1 MGNENYKINKENLN
15 EQKIILKKSQSSLNL
30 IKKANNNIIKNN
42 KFIKMKNKEQ
52 INYLPI
58 NNKNKGNIHL
68 PKINNQ
74 IKNNNSII
82 DEGCKKIDLNKLP
95 KKINN
100 AASYDNIFN
109 HGKNNSLKQKI
120 NNNIQN
126 QKEKKN
132 FHITEKKSNFI
143 LPIIS
148 KNKISN
154 KYNSLPQSNI
164 NKKEENKKQMN
175 DNNKKKITKIKKY
188 NDLNAKIDKIPKEKN
203 NSNNKSKKNN
213 ISPSPHKKISK
224 NDSICLSTIM
234 EPHNP
239 KKTKCAFNL
248 CKNTSNF
255 DNNPYDAEN
264 IKLNIIS
271 LAKEVKLKELKIYL
285 IFFYE
290 DLSEENVGLYNQLKL
305 DVIGGYYGCRNKVV
319 FKKLL
324 IEMEKLKSSFFLISI
339 GSSFCIIED
348 ICNKYDCIQ
357 NIIIFCLE
365 INNYKYLYD
374 SNKKVKL
381 ISNDSTI
388 INDYLQQISIKHPK
402 YDKILKNVINHNLLI
417 SFYEY
422 QHYYYIHHK
431 MLSFFF
437 KEDFSALNFSD
448 DYEKKLFNYIDQNI
462 DSIEYNKKDLKKII
476 LHFKTS
482 KNFLKDI
489 LKFYTSENELVYLF
503 NRTMRNIELGME
515 RLSFLI
521 GPMYYSMIRFL
532 QNKKSYLILN
542 KKVTLY
548 RKIYIN
554 QYDLDTYHMIEGNI
568 ICFPS
573 FTSTSLIEGFSPTNK
588 ALKVNKIN
596 QNNILLNMELDYKP
610 SSGNYPQGMLL
621 RDFSSNQQEEE
632 FLLFPFTFIKVISI
646 EDVKKGVYKLKGK
659 IINKNCILEFGL
671 KKGKKVILK
680 NEVLSVI

>member
-1 MGNENYKINKENLN
+1 
-15 EQKIILKKSQSSLNL
+15 
-30 IKKANNNIIKNN
+30 
-42 KFIKMKNKEQ
+42 
-52 INYLPI
+52 
-58 NNKNKGNIHL
+58 
-68 PKINNQ
+68 
-74 IKNNNSII
+74 
-82 DEGCKKIDLNKLP
+82 
-95 KKINN
+95 
-100 AASYDNIFN
+100 
-109 HGKNNSLKQKI
+109 
-120 NNNIQN
+120 
-126 QKEKKN
+126 
-132 FHITEKKSNFI
+132 
-143 LPIIS
+143 
-148 KNKISN
+148 
-154 KYNSLPQSNI
+154 
-164 NKKEENKKQMN
+164 
-175 DNNKKKITKIKKY
+175 
-188 NDLNAKIDKIPKEKN
+188 
-203 NSNNKSKKNN
+203 
-213 ISPSPHKKISK
+213 
-224 NDSICLSTIM
+224 
-234 EPHNP
+234 
-239 KKTKCAFNL
+239 
-248 CKNTSNF
+248 
-255 DNNPYDAEN
+255 
-264 IKLNIIS
+264 
-271 LAKEVKLKELKIYL
+271 
-285 IFFYE
+285 
-290 DLSEENVGLYNQLKL
+290 
-305 DVIGGYYGCRNKVV
+305 
-319 FKKLL
+319 
-324 IEMEKLKSSFFLISI
+324 
-339 GSSFCIIED
+339 
-348 ICNKYDCIQ
+348 
-357 NIIIFCLE
+357 
-365 INNYKYLYD
+365 
-374 SNKKVKL
+374 
-381 ISNDSTI
+381 
-388 INDYLQQISIKHPK
+388 
-402 YDKILKNVINHNLLI
+402 
-417 SFYEY
+417 
-422 QHYYYIHHK
+422 

-462 DSIEYNKKDLKKII
+462 DSLEYNKKDLKKII